1 MITQRRYRAAVAG
14 LPEPARAIF
23 LLHRR
28 EGLSYEQIAALRD
41 LSIADVEQHIA
52 EAIYRLLRAL
62 DDVADPAAV
71 RKAGD

>member
-41 LSIADVEQHIA
+41 LSIVDVERQIA
-52 EAIYRLLRAL
+52 EAIYRLMRAL
-62 DDVADPAAV
+62 EDVADPPAV
-71 RKAGD
+71 DDAGD